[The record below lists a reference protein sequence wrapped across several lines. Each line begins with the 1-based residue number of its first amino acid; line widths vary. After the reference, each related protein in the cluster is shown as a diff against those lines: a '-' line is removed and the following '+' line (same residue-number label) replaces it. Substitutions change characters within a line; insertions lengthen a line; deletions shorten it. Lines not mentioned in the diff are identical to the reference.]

1 MKLALTAAMLCLFTV
16 GLRADRPPLV
26 PYNAIEVDPFGA
38 NPEVGMPPAYETAIA
53 DDIAREASVEYRTV
67 MILRP
72 GDPPPTGAR
81 VLRITGR
88 VTRFTPGNR
97 TKRLL
102 VPFAGTAS
110 IEALVQFSDAATGQ
124 LLFNGEFKGAAS
136 AGAQKGAESAGDGLA
151 KKIVKLCNSA
161 HLIASN

>member
-1 MKLALTAAMLCLFTV
+1 MKVLLSAAVLCVLVV
-16 GLRADRPPLV
+16 GLKADRPPLV

-38 NPEVGMPPAYETAIA
+38 NPGVGLPPAYETAIA
-53 DDIAREASVEYRTV
+53 DDIARQASIEYRTIMV
-67 MILRP
+67 LHQ

-81 VLRITGR
+81 VLRVTGR

-110 IEALVQFSDAATGQ
+110 IEAIVQFTDATTGQ

-136 AGAQKGAESAGDGLA
+136 AGAQNGGESASDSLA
-151 KKIVKLCNSA
+151 KKIVKLCNAA